1 MIYILST
8 PIHSG
13 KTTSLIEWSKD
24 KQVSGILTPVRN
36 GRRVF
41 VDVSSGTEFNMEADE
56 GEEPLDIGRFRFSK
70 KGFNKAGSI
79 ITEAISKP
87 GWLIIDEIGPLEL
100 RGEGFH
106 DTLQTVL
113 SRRTGD
119 IILVVREGLTEEV
132 KDHFGI
138 KGKVI
143 SNINQL

>member
-13 KTTSLIEWSKD
+13 KTTSLIEWCRD
-24 KQVSGILTPVRN
+24 KKVSGILTPVRN
-36 GRRVF
+36 GKRVF
-41 VDVSSGTEFNMEADE
+41 LDISSGLEFAMEADDKE
-56 GEEPLDIGRFRFSK
+56 DFLEIGRFRFSK
-70 KGFNKAGSI
+70 KGFEKAAGI
-79 ITEAISKP
+79 LIEAINKP

-113 SRRTGD
+113 SRRRDD
-119 IILVVREGLTEEV
+119 IILVVREGLTEQV
-132 KDHFGI
+132 MDHFAF
-138 KGKVI
+138 KAKVI